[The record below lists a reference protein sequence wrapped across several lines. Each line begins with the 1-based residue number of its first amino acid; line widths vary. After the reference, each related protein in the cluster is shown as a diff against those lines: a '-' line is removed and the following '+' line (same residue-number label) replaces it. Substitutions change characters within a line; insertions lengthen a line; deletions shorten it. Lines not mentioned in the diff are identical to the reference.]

1 MSTIS
6 TSKQCR
12 INDCIVNFR
21 NEIHDTKCAISSAY
35 YRFKDERGHTFP
47 VDMTEST
54 YKFIAERVKYM
65 VLEKRGKINV
75 NQNFGKELKHI
86 RIKSVVCNDTLPIQ
100 YNDKNFHI
108 IVFDENKRVEH
119 KLYLADKDRV
129 VHPNRNSYHNDKQKA
144 LYNRKNERSVSVNNL
159 SQTVQA
165 PTPCIQN
172 GVEIPL
178 KNTTP
183 TPTPTPTPV
192 STNSENSLYEDFCKK
207 VLNIKTEYADDLKL
221 EIMVQEEEIENLRK
235 EIEKINQQISDK
247 QKKINEI
254 NAVLKRIEIV
264 EISMSQN

>member
-12 INDCIVNFR
+12 INDCIVNFQ

-54 YKFIAERVKYM
+54 YKFIADRVKYM

-129 VHPNRNSYHNDKQKA
+129 VHPNRNSYLCEQQKA
-144 LYNRKNERSVSVNNL
+144 LYKRKNGRSVTVNKL

-165 PTPCIQN
+165 PAPCIQN

-178 KNTTP
+178 KNT